1 MTYCFFFFLAGSR
14 CVSRDPSRRFTDAG
28 NTFAHCCCCFPGG
41 QGGGG
46 QLCKSPVTCPKGRG
60 RGGFGQAAIKHFS
73 NSWPV
78 TFPLRLLQLE
88 HKLLQAGRGGWFGNR
103 CKYRDKTRGY
113 DQPVYNPVARG
124 IRKQSKNKKEKKR
137 GEVRKVESE

>member
-1 MTYCFFFFLAGSR
+1 M
-14 CVSRDPSRRFTDAG
+14 SRDPSRRFTDAG
-28 NTFAHCCCCFPGG
+28 NTFAHGSAAAAFQLVKEKEDSSASHLSRVPR
-41 QGGGG
+41 GGGG
-46 QLCKSPVTCPKGRG
+46 
-60 RGGFGQAAIKHFS
+60 GFRQAAIKHFS